1 MAKRKH
7 RRMVKAGPF
16 ISTPRA
22 RQIPG
27 QTVRLGGVVVI
38 ESTKEGQEPIHF
50 EKGGLH
56 KALHV
61 PQDQP
66 IPEDKKQAALEGKY
80 GQKIKREAIFAFLG
94 ALAKGRETLKR
105 RRRWCGVNRPIS
117 RRPEPETLLYR

>member
-1 MAKRKH
+1 MVKRKH
-7 RRMVKAGPF
+7 RLMVKAEPF

-22 RQIPG
+22 RKIPR
-27 QTVRLGGVVVI
+27 QTVRPGGVVII
-38 ESTKEGQEPIHF
+38 EPMKQGQEPIHF

-61 PQDQP
+61 PQEQP
-66 IPEDKKQAALEGKY
+66 IPESKKQAALEGKY

-105 RRRWCGVNRPIS
+105 RRSRRFNRPMP